1 MKTHNE
7 MFENVIARRDE
18 YEVKHRQAVKR
29 NIGLTA
35 AALGLVLAVGIGAA
49 YAKSDTRI
57 GKTQGAE
64 SGKEETV
71 NSISDENYGTDNPE
85 YETSVADYSAEY
97 DHEYSTS
104 LSPEDESAI
113 KEKEKIKSE
122 ATQTEEFILAGEYHT
137 VKNDEKQTDTG
148 ATQISQIPD
157 GDTGGNKA
165 YSGATGYY
173 KITPEIINGPAI
185 KTEGTPITDRE
196 AEEYIK
202 TNAKSL
208 VQGIAFDSQYGG
220 RGEYS
225 ICTKGYGHVSID
237 EKGTRTFKADF
248 IDCPILRNGKIVGI
262 VTLFRDDIDNSKIY
276 SSVSYGGRYSAL
288 QKALDENPGEDLVF
302 VYDGMAPEIIIS
314 KDNEMYFNPGH
325 AEYVEGYDYY
335 SAFRTEGNTF
345 SSDDLKQCVTVT
357 A

>member
-1 MKTHNE
+1 

-35 AALGLVLAVGIGAA
+35 AALGLVLAVGIFAA

-71 NSISDENYGTDNPE
+71 NSISDENYGIDNPE

-122 ATQTEEFILAGEYHT
+122 AAQTEEFILAGEYHT
-137 VKNDEKQTDTG
+137 NKTSEEQT
-148 ATQISQIPD
+148 D
-157 GDTGGNKA
+157 GDTGGTIA

-185 KTEGTPITDRE
+185 RIEGTPITDKE

-237 EKGTRTFKADF
+237 EKGTRTFKAGF
-248 IDCPILRNGKIVGI
+248 IDCPILRNGKIVGM
-262 VTLFRDDIDNSKIY
+262 VTLFRDNNDSKIY

-314 KDNEMYFNPGH
+314 KDNEMYFNPGP

-335 SAFRTEGNTF
+335 SAFRTQGNTF